1 MTTLKANLIYHG
13 RSETVAGLCLF
24 TIPQGLSGKLE
35 HLFLSSM
42 FLEITSHIVNLSL
55 HGSLFLLSAKVT
67 KPQRFLSVLCS
78 THYFFFPALENSVL
92 DSWGFTSVTL
102 CGHQRWS
109 TPLQTV
115 LMFNCNWKTGF
126 LNNSLAVLIVHQ
138 VTFTSCQTHSV
149 SYFSISAH
157 VLHDPDAYSESKT
170 AELVNAGVPLC

>member
-1 MTTLKANLIYHG
+1 MTTLKANLIYHD

-55 HGSLFLLSAKVT
+55 HGSLFLLSVKVT

-115 LMFNCNWKTGF
+115 LMFNCNWKAGF
-126 LNNSLAVLIVHQ
+126 LNNICSLNRSSGYFHIMPDTL
-138 VTFTSCQTHSV
+138 SV
-149 SYFSISAH
+149 IFFH
-157 VLHDPDAYSESKT
+157 
-170 AELVNAGVPLC
+170 